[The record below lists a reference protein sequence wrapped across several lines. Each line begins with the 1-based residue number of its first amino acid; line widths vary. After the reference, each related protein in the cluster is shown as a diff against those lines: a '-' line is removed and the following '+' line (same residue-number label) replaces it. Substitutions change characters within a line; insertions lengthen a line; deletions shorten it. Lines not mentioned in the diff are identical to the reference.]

1 MATFVMVCVFG
12 GLGAVTRFIVDTS
25 VRRWW
30 KNRLFPLATFM
41 INCLAGFCAGIARG
55 RVCQWRGGLCH
66 AYAVCGRFPWRILHV
81 FHLDQRGDGVASR
94 QAVRHGWVVLPA
106 VDGGSGVVYRSR
118 LGCGQPRVLRRVS
131 DCSLDAIAALSAL
144 LCLPDC

>member
-41 INCLAGFCAGIARG
+41 INCLAAAGYVNGEVDYATRTLFVVGFLGGFSTFSTLINEVMALLRGKQFAMAGLYCLLSM
-55 RVCQWRGGLCH
+55 VVPVLCTV
-66 AYAVCGRFPWRILHV
+66 AGW
-81 FHLDQRGDGVASR
+81 GVASL
-94 QAVRHGWVVLPA
+94 A
-106 VDGGSGVVYRSR
+106 Y
-118 LGCGQPRVLRRVS
+118 
-131 DCSLDAIAALSAL
+131 
-144 LCLPDC
+144 

>member
-41 INCLAGFCAGIARG
+41 INCLAGFCAGIAAAGYVNGEVDYATRTLFVVG
-55 RVCQWRGGLCH
+55 FLGGFSTFSTLINEVM
-66 AYAVCGRFPWRILHV
+66 ASSSPW
-81 FHLDQRGDGVASR
+81 
-94 QAVRHGWVVLPA
+94 
-106 VDGGSGVVYRSR
+106 
-118 LGCGQPRVLRRVS
+118 LGC
-131 DCSLDAIAALSAL
+131 IA
-144 LCLPDC
+144 CCR